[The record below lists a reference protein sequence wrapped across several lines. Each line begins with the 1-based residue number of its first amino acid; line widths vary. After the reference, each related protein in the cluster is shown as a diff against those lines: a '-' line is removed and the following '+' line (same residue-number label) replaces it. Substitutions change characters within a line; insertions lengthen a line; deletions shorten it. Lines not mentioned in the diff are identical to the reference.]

1 MKTDW
6 TSYTTPT
13 YVSNLE
19 GLKCLFYYLF
29 LRKGCDPVGTQTQ
42 DLQNRNLTLYSTEL
56 RGQYGCEFNH
66 LFRDLFLC

>member
-19 GLKCLFYYLF
+19 GLKCLFYYSSEKDVTPLG
-29 LRKGCDPVGTQTQ
+29 LKPKTCRTGI
-42 DLQNRNLTLYSTEL
+42 
-56 RGQYGCEFNH
+56 
-66 LFRDLFLC
+66 